1 MKQKT
6 SALLIAAFLVLTAPD
21 SGLLGIPDGGSAHL
35 WAAEADPSTSS
46 PQSARGIPSQAA
58 TAGPRDQRQA
68 PMAGMPGMRGQAPAN
83 AGRQPQQAPPQPIA
97 AGMTGIPGAG
107 GMGTADQG
115 LTMREVLYIM
125 SLQDAMQVIADL
137 LAVQERLIDPK
148 PPEKESL
155 RREMVRIKERTR
167 KISDDYREVLSGRLR
182 GE

>member
-1 MKQKT
+1 
-6 SALLIAAFLVLTAPD
+6 
-21 SGLLGIPDGGSAHL
+21 
-35 WAAEADPSTSS
+35 
-46 PQSARGIPSQAA
+46 
-58 TAGPRDQRQA
+58 
-68 PMAGMPGMRGQAPAN
+68 
-83 AGRQPQQAPPQPIA
+83 
-97 AGMTGIPGAG
+97 MTGIPGAG